1 MKLNSENKKLIQEKE
16 QLEKRLYYES
26 KEKRELRWKIERDQK

>member
-26 KEKRELRWKIERDQK
+26 KEKGN